1 MATNLV
7 NMDNGDALTWVP
19 LWKLFAYT
27 ILLLNYPF
35 SWSGLNLGRI
45 SMFTNG
51 FVKNSENNMLHLI
64 PCVTQNMEKGA
75 WNKWGAQMIYY
86 TTALKGITN
95 LYEASNAMTYGIAS
109 FIFPIVSWGGGNFA
123 NLFKFVADVCGLLVW
138 SNMT

>member
-1 MATNLV
+1 
-7 NMDNGDALTWVP
+7 
-19 LWKLFAYT
+19 
-27 ILLLNYPF
+27 
-35 SWSGLNLGRI
+35 
-45 SMFTNG
+45 MFTNG

-95 LYEASNAMTYGIAS
+95 LYEASNSMTYGLLPFTS
-109 FIFPIVSWGGGNFA
+109 FSLIIGWAFGNIN
-123 NLFKFVADVCGLLVW
+123 NLLKFVADIAGLLVW